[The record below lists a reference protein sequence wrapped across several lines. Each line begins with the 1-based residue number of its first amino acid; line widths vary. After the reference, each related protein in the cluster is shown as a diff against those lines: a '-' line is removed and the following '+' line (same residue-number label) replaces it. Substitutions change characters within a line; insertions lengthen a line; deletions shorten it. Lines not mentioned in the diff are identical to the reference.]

1 MKNIYEPTPVG
12 NINFLT
18 LSNDE
23 MLKYKDWLV
32 SQIPERVRQ
41 IEILVKSDPKYS
53 DWVADRS
60 PESLA
65 VLGQWMVDSLQ
76 IRPRTI
82 EEIEYIKSTL
92 IFDVEIQKWDFTDF
106 SYSIIL
112 DVALYFSTI
121 FTTSFSNIR
130 WGINRLK
137 RGMYYGKP
145 VLEGFIKK
153 MDLSLP
159 DVVEVCA
166 MKMVRHEDQAA
177 MGLLEV
183 FRIYESYV
191 PDGTPASE

>member
-32 SQIPERVRQ
+32 SQIPERARQ
-41 IEILVKSDPKYS
+41 LEILVKSDPKYS
-53 DWVADRS
+53 DWVADGS

-65 VLGQWMVDSLQ
+65 GLGQWMVDSLQ
-76 IRPRTI
+76 TRPLSI
-82 EEIEYIKSTL
+82 EEIEHIKSTL
-92 IFDVEIQKWDFTDF
+92 VFEVDFKKWDFTDF

-121 FTTSFSNIR
+121 FTIR
-130 WGINRLK
+130 FNGLHWGINRLK

-145 VLEGFIKK
+145 VLQGFIKK
-153 MDLSLP
+153 MDLSFP

-166 MKMVRHEDQAA
+166 MKMVRHEDHAA
-177 MGLLEV
+177 MGLLKV

-191 PDGTPASE
+191 PDREPVSE